1 MQDYEYEAEIKEI
14 TISESIDFFRGGEK
28 KSYFTSMKFHIKP
41 ASHSLAQNTVLSD
54 KQLKFETLKLSL
66 KVSENLY
73 LQAFMK
79 GTIDTDTYNDNISL
93 LRTNFNNIVKSKFP
107 EESGMMGSNKTES
120 ENE

>member
-1 MQDYEYEAEIKEI
+1 MQDYEAEVKEI

-28 KSYFTSMKFHIKP
+28 KSYFTSMKFYIKP
-41 ASHSLAQNTVLSD
+41 ASHSLAQDTVLSD
-54 KQLKFETLKLSL
+54 KQLKFETLRLSL

-79 GTIDTDTYNDNISL
+79 GTIDADTYNDSISL

-107 EESGMMGSNKTES
+107 EESGMMDSNKTES